1 MVHNAHSHWIH
12 VLAPQLEV
20 ADTISFGH
28 VLVVRRVCGSAVKKK
43 KKKAMDPW
51 MFAVSYAALAA
62 QHIAAARRG
71 RPRRPRPRGGRSL
84 AGRPIRPQVPHDW
97 AWGSAASS
105 GAEWPARPL
114 AQQASMMLGARP
126 RSRSQQQATG
136 IHKASHPRLLRCG
149 GRGGRGPTT
158 Y

>member
-1 MVHNAHSHWIH
+1 MWKCGEKEEKKGDGSV
-12 VLAPQLEV
+12 
-20 ADTISFGH
+20 D
-28 VLVVRRVCGSAVKKK
+28 VRTQ
-43 KKKAMDPW
+43 
-51 MFAVSYAALAA
+51 LAA
-62 QHIAAARRG
+62 QHCKPPRHGGRG
-71 RPRRPRPRGGRSL
+71 RRPLTP
-84 AGRPIRPQVPHDW
+84 GRPAHTATGTHDW

-149 GRGGRGPTT
+149 RGGRGPTT